1 MVRSFW
7 NIGIFSVRESGVLSC
22 MKNSGV
28 PSESW
33 NHILKI
39 CIPRN
44 IRILPG
50 ETSGPKGGG
59 SDDPTPADRAWREK
73 MIHLRD
79 LV

>member
-1 MVRSFW
+1 MHNVLIISYIAFS
-7 NIGIFSVRESGVLSC
+7 IGNLFILPESL
-22 MKNSGV
+22 
-28 PSESW
+28 SESW

-73 MIHLRD
+73 MIHLR
-79 LV
+79 